1 MTTRPAVAERKISR
15 HQARKRAV
23 DLLFEAEARGFAA
36 AEIAESRAA
45 LAEANPEVSGL
56 NAYTVNVARGV
67 TEHAAH
73 IDDLISS
80 HLQGWTLERLP
91 AVDRAILRVAV
102 WELLHADDVPA
113 PVAVDEAVQLAKELS
128 TDDSPG
134 FVNGVLGQVMLV
146 TPQIRAAAEAV
157 RGAQETAAQT
167 AAAEAVPNPAGTVEP
182 MEAEHH
188 FATLAEVWDR
198 QAEAL
203 DASMGAHGTAAR
215 RALSARPGERV
226 LDLGCGPGLSAV
238 ALGAAVGPQGWVAAV
253 DVVPQMADA
262 AQRRLSEAEVH
273 GVAVAADVATADLV
287 AVAGEGQ
294 LFDAA
299 HSRFGLMFFPDPKAA
314 FANIFRALRP
324 GGRLAASVW
333 QHLDRN
339 PWMMLTTATAMQ
351 ILGIERPPLPGPG
364 TPGPFSLADPEATA
378 ALLTG
383 AGFTDVTIDSVE
395 APFIFEGDGTAA
407 AERILGAGPMGGV
420 FLAADE
426 SRRREVIAGVVA
438 ALEHHR
444 GPEGYELPAASWCI
458 TAVRPD

>member
-1 MTTRPAVAERKISR
+1 VAERKISR

-23 DLLFEAEARGFAA
+23 DLLFEAEARGLAA

-45 LAEANPEVSGL
+45 LAESNPEVSGL
-56 NAYTVNVARGV
+56 NAYSVNVARGV

-128 TDDSPG
+128 TDESPG
-134 FVNGVLGQVMLV
+134 FVNGVLGQLMLV
-146 TPQIRAAAEAV
+146 TPQIRAAADAV
-157 RGAQETAAQT
+157 RSAPETA
-167 AAAEAVPNPAGTVEP
+167 EPRVSGEP

-188 FATLAEVWDR
+188 FATLADVWDR
-198 QAEAL
+198 QAEAM
-203 DASMGAHGTAAR
+203 DASMGQHGAAAR

-253 DVVPQMADA
+253 DVVPQMAAA
-262 AQRRLSEAEVH
+262 AQRRLTAADVH
-273 GVAVAADVATADLV
+273 GVAVAADVASADLV
-287 AVAGEGQ
+287 AVAGEGE

-351 ILGIERPPLPGPG
+351 ILGMERPPLPGPG

-383 AGFTDVTIDSVE
+383 AGFTDVEIAPVE
-395 APFIFEGDGTAA
+395 SPFVFEGDGTAA
-407 AERILGAGPMGGV
+407 AERILGAGPLGGV

-426 SRRREVIAGVVA
+426 SRRRDVVAGVVA

-444 GPEGYELPAASWCI
+444 GAEGYELPAASWCL